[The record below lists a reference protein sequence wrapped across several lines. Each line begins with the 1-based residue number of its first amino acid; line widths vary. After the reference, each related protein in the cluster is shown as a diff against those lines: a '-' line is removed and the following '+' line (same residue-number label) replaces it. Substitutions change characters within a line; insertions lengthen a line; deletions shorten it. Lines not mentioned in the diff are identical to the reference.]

1 MINKLKNEEEKIEKI
16 TSKIINELKEPLK
29 QLNDIQKMKVQI
41 IENDVNQII
50 LNNNKDINLIDKVF
64 DKLIDILFYDYTL
77 IEQSYLN
84 LVNYCKNV
92 DKDIADFYYQE
103 YLKIVNEEEEAQDDE

>member
-1 MINKLKNEEEKIEKI
+1 M
-16 TSKIINELKEPLK
+16 
-29 QLNDIQKMKVQI
+29 QKMRAQI

-50 LNNNKDINLIDKVF
+50 SNNNKDINLIDKVF
-64 DKLIDILFYDYTL
+64 DKLVDILYYDYTL

-92 DKDIADFYYQE
+92 DEDIAEFYYQE
-103 YLKIVNEEEEAQDDE
+103 YLKIANEGG

>member
-1 MINKLKNEEEKIEKI
+1 MKNEEEKIEKI

-29 QLNDIQKMKVQI
+29 QLNDMQKMRAQI

-50 LNNNKDINLIDKVF
+50 SSNNKDINLIDKVF
-64 DKLIDILFYDYTL
+64 DKLVDILYYDYTL

-92 DKDIADFYYQE
+92 DEDIADFYYQE
-103 YLKIVNEEEEAQDDE
+103 YLKIINEEEEAQDDE